1 MFTNPGTYMFKTI
14 PKQNPPVST
23 SHKSWGWLQLQG
35 LLGGELHDPTNIIV
49 MQKPLEKRFD
59 AWDWTI
65 IPEGPDDYRV
75 SCIANSF
82 NNKSCNSVSHSSTD
96 FSTFYILLLCL
107 LDVQSVS
114 HDLTC

>member
-1 MFTNPGTYMFKTI
+1 MFKTT
-14 PKQNPPVST
+14 PKQNPPVWT

-65 IPEGPDDYRV
+65 IPEGPDDSRV
-75 SCIANSF
+75 SC
-82 NNKSCNSVSHSSTD
+82 KSLPTVSTTKVAIVYHICLQILAHRISYYCVCFVCN
-96 FSTFYILLLCL
+96 FP
-107 LDVQSVS
+107 
-114 HDLTC
+114 